1 MFGFDAIAALA
12 FGDIGY
18 TYVPPAPI
26 VVIDTHDGE
35 EKRKKQYQEEIAAKE
50 RKKNELRAIYEQ
62 IAEHRPAVQ
71 EIVKEFSQETE
82 LPVIPSPSI
91 NFDKLI
97 ESLNAIQQLQAEYA
111 EHDDEEALML
121 MV

>member
-1 MFGFDAIAALA
+1 MLLTLLKGGSAPI
-12 FGDIGY
+12 
-18 TYVPPAPI
+18 PI
-26 VVIDTHDGE
+26 VVIDTHDDVRRLG
-35 EKRKKQYQEEIAAKE
+35 RYQEEIAAKE

-97 ESLNAIQQLQAEYA
+97 ESLDAIQQLQAEYA
-111 EHDDEEALML
+111 EHDDEESLM
-121 MV
+121 MMI